1 MAHNMPAARFRNIIM
16 TNHSTTALKDSRLH
30 IRCDTRA
37 RALLDRAAAYTR
49 VSVSEFVL
57 KNALATAEA
66 VVQEHEAITLAADD
80 FRAFLAALDA
90 PAKPNAAMK
99 RALKRHA
106 EQVR

>member
-1 MAHNMPAARFRNIIM
+1 M
-16 TNHSTTALKDSRLH
+16 TAPSRVALKDARLN
-30 IRCDTRA
+30 IRCDA
-37 RALLDRAAAYTR
+37 QSRALLDRAAAYAR

-57 KNALATAEA
+57 NNALATAEA
-66 VVQEHEAITLAADD
+66 VVQEHEAITLTGND

>member
-1 MAHNMPAARFRNIIM
+1 M
-16 TNHSTTALKDSRLH
+16 TTTTLKDSRLN
-30 IRCDTRA
+30 IRCDTHA

-49 VSVSEFVL
+49 ISISEFVL

-66 VVQEHEAITLAADD
+66 VVQHHESITLAGDD
-80 FRAFLAALDA
+80 FQAFLSALDTQ
-90 PAKPNAAMK
+90 AKPNTAMK

>member
-1 MAHNMPAARFRNIIM
+1 MQ
-16 TNHSTTALKDSRLH
+16 S
-30 IRCDTRA
+30 
-37 RALLDRAAAYTR
+37 RALLDRAAAYAR

-66 VVQEHEAITLAADD
+66 VIQEHEAITLTGKD
-80 FRAFLAALDA
+80 FRAFLTALDA

-106 EQVR
+106 DQVR

>member
-1 MAHNMPAARFRNIIM
+1 MTAAP
-16 TNHSTTALKDSRLH
+16 SVALKDARLN
-30 IRCDTRA
+30 IRCDTRS
-37 RALLDRAAAYTR
+37 RALLDRAAAYAR
-49 VSVSEFVL
+49 VSVSEFIL

-66 VVQEHEAITLAADD
+66 VIQEHEAITLASDD